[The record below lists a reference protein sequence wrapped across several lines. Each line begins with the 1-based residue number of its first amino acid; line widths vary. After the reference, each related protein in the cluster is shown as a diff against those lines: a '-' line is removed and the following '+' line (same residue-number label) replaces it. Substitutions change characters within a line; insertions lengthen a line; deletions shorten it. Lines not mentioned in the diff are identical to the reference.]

1 MTVDETSLAAL
12 RLSAG
17 ALSRDELIKFIMN
30 LMEEKQSLEGKLS
43 AAAAVNESLQAQ
55 IRELGR
61 QGCRALEHQDS
72 ATGTQFSDPTPSR
85 AVVPGTCASASSYSE
100 LSQQA
105 HQGSGIH
112 TPVLSLSLALQ
123 LAGAS
128 TSQPINQHEGGSDS
142 PAAEPVFTLASEAA
156 SPGAA
161 SAHRYG
167 QLIETPSTAVPA
179 IVASNT
185 AYPASSLFSA
195 EQVGNLTCADCTALS
210 ACCICVSRTLF
221 CVATCSACKHS
232 RQ

>member
-1 MTVDETSLAAL
+1 MTVDETSLAAM

-17 ALSRDELIKFIMN
+17 ALSRDELIKLIVN
-30 LMEEKQSLEGKLS
+30 LVEEKQALEGKLS

-61 QGCRALEHQDS
+61 QGCHAQEHQSS
-72 ATGTQFSDPTPSR
+72 ATGTQFSDPTPSQV
-85 AVVPGTCASASSYSE
+85 VVPGTCSSASSYSE
-100 LSQQA
+100 LSQHA
-105 HQGSGIH
+105 HQGTGIH

-161 SAHRYG
+161 PAYRYG
-167 QLIETPSTAVPA
+167 QLIDTLSTAVPA
-179 IVASNT
+179 IVAST
-185 AYPASSLFSA
+185 PAYPASSLFSA
-195 EQVGNLTCADCTALS
+195 EQVGNLTCANCMALS
-210 ACCICVSRTLF
+210 ACCMCEPHIFLRRNL
-221 CVATCSACKHS
+221 
-232 RQ
+232 